1 MATVTYDTLNHL
13 VMFNDKNIEQL
24 GITNLLDSAP
34 LLQVLASKEASQK
47 TVHKFSLQTRKAE
60 AKFRA
65 MNAGVSLTK
74 SQDTDSTVLL
84 KILDGSF
91 DVDVA
96 YANQFPG
103 GVEAA
108 LRLEFARAVREMFFM
123 AEKQVLNGTTAQ
135 GGGDAA
141 GFSGLMND
149 TRFDTLSDSMVIQ
162 PSTAGASVN
171 SQTSVWLL
179 RHDPDNVCFLLGDGG
194 KFIYD
199 EDPAVGWIYDTNDPT
214 ATKYPGYIVPVS
226 GWAGLQ
232 VGSDYSAARI
242 ANVETALTDDDI
254 YEALSLFPSDR
265 QANVIVMNR
274 KALKLLRQSRTAV
287 NQTGAPAPRP
297 TEVDG
302 IPIVVTD
309 ALQNNQGVVSA

>member
-1 MATVTYDTLNHL
+1 MATVTYNTLDHL

-34 LLQVLASKEASQK
+34 LLQVLAAKEASQK
-47 TVHKFSLQTRKAE
+47 TTHKFSLQTRRAQ

-65 MNAGVSLTK
+65 LNAGVTLEA

-96 YANQFPG
+96 NAQQFPG

-108 LRLEFARAVREMFFM
+108 LRLEFQRKVREMFFM

-135 GGGDAA
+135 GGGDAT

-149 TRFDTLSDSMVIQ
+149 TRFNALSDAMVIQ
-162 PSTAGASVN
+162 AATAGATGN

-194 KFIYD
+194 RFVYE
-199 EDPAVGWIYDTNDPT
+199 EDPSVGYIYDTDAANST
-214 ATKYPGYIVPVS
+214 RYPAYIVPVN

-232 VGSDYSAARI
+232 IGSSYSAARI
-242 ANVETALTDDDI
+242 CNIETALTDDDL
-254 YEALSLFPSDR
+254 YEGISLFPSDR
-265 QANVIVMNR
+265 QPNVIVMNR
-274 KALKLLRQSRTAV
+274 KSLKLLRQSRTAV

-309 ALQNNQGVVSA
+309 AIQNDQAVVS

>member
-34 LLQVLASKEASQK
+34 LLQVLAAKEASQK

-60 AKFRA
+60 VKFREL
-65 MNAGVSLTK
+65 NAGVTLNK
-74 SQDTDSTVLL
+74 SQDTDSTVSL

-96 YANQFPG
+96 YAQQFPG

-108 LRLEFARAVREMFFM
+108 LRHEFARAVREMFFM
-123 AEKQVLNGTTAQ
+123 AEKQVLNGTTTQ

-141 GFSGLMND
+141 GFAGLMSD
-149 TRFDTLSDSMVIQ
+149 ARFNGTDDGMVIQ
-162 PSTAGASVN
+162 PQTPGASSN
-171 SQTSVWLL
+171 AQTSVWLL

-194 KFIYD
+194 RFVYD
-199 EDPAVGWIYDTNDPT
+199 EDPAVGWVYTTSD
-214 ATKYPGYIVPVS
+214 ATSSRYAGYIVPVN
-226 GWAGLQ
+226 GWAALQ
-232 VGSDYSAARI
+232 IGSDYSAARI
-242 ANVETALTDDDI
+242 CNVETALTDDDI

-265 QANVIVMNR
+265 QANAIVMNR
-274 KALKLLRQSRTAV
+274 KALKLLRQSRTAT
-287 NQTGAPAPRP
+287 NATGAPAPRP

-302 IPIVVTD
+302 IPVVVTD
-309 ALQNNQGVVSA
+309 AIQNDQAVVS

>member
-1 MATVTYDTLNHL
+1 
-13 VMFNDKNIEQL
+13 MFNDKNIEQL

-47 TVHKFSLQTRKAE
+47 TVHKFSLQTRKSE

-74 SQDTDSTVLL
+74 SQDTDSSVDL

-96 YANQFPG
+96 YAQQFPG

-108 LRLEFARAVREMFFM
+108 LRHEFARKVREMFFM

-135 GGGDAA
+135 GGGDAT
-141 GFSGLMND
+141 GFSGLAND
-149 TRFDTLSDSMVIQ
+149 TAFDGLSDDMVIA
-162 PSTAGASVN
+162 PATAGASVN
-171 SQTSVWLL
+171 AQTSVWLL

-194 KFIYD
+194 RFIYD
-199 EDPAVGWIYDTNDPT
+199 EDPAVGWVYDTNDPT
-214 ATKYPGYIVPVS
+214 ATRYAGYVVPVN

-232 VGSDYSAARI
+232 IGSKYSAARI
-242 ANVETALTDDDI
+242 VNVETKLTDDDI
-254 YEALSLFPSDR
+254 YDAISLFPSDR
-265 QANVIVMNR
+265 QPNVIVMNR
-274 KALKLLRQSRTAV
+274 KALKMLRVSRTAV
-287 NQTGAPAPRP
+287 NATGAPAPRP

-309 ALQNNQGVVSA
+309 ALQNDQAVVS